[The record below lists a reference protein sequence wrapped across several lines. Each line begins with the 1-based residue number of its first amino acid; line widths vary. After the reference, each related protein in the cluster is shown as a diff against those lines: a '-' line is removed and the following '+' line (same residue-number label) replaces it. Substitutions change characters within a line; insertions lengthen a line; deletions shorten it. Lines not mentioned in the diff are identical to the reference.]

1 MFILLIA
8 RYQHYTVNVFENP
21 NTFEIICAFE
31 TIYAFD
37 I

>member
-8 RYQHYTVNVFENP
+8 RYQHYTVNAFENP
-21 NTFEIICAFE
+21 NTFEIICAF
-31 TIYAFD
+31 D